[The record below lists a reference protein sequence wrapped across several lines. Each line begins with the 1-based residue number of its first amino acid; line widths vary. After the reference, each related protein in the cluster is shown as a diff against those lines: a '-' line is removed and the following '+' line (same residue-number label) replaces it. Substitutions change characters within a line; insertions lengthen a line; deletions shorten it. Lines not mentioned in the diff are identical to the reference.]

1 MEVRPQRETVTVHR
15 GTEIQGI
22 VGEAGHTK
30 IRDSRRQ
37 TAEEERV
44 TEQSPRW
51 GAVG

>member
-1 MEVRPQRETVTVHR
+1 MTVHR

-30 IRDSRRQ
+30 IRDSGRQ
-37 TAEEERV
+37 TAEGERV

-51 GAVG
+51 GTVG